1 MGVKKFG
8 RLPDAELDV
17 MLVLWE
23 QQVPMKTAEIFQALE
38 QKKDWSMSTVQALL
52 TRLTE
57 RGFVTVQKK
66 ERLKYYTSIISEEAY
81 RSQET
86 KTFLERLHGNSWR
99 SLLMTLVSNHEM
111 SESDLAE
118 IAEIIRKA
126 EDKDD

>member
-1 MGVKKFG
+1 MSVKKFG

-17 MLVLWE
+17 MLVLWG

-38 QKKDWSMSTVQALL
+38 QKKGWSMSTVQALL

-66 ERLKYYTSIISEEAY
+66 ERLKYYTPIISEEAY

-86 KTFLERLHGNSWR
+86 STFLERLHGNSWK
-99 SLLMTLVSNHEM
+99 SLLMTLVRNHEM